1 MTQYKIPVLPGDGI
15 GPEIIAEGRKVIDA
29 AGERFGFDVEWIE
42 YPHGAVKDRKKPVPR
57 IPASCEPS

>member
-42 YPHGAVKDRKKPVPR
+42 YRREQIIILKQ
-57 IPASCEPS
+57 EN